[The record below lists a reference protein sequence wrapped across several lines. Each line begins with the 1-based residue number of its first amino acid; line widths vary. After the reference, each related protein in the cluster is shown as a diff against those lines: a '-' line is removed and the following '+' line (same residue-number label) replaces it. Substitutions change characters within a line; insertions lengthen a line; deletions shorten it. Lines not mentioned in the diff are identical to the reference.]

1 VSGRGSNVMWRYPVI
16 LARLWI
22 ENLNIF
28 FRSVGT
34 RLVRKTAESVLRN
47 LDLMG
52 QMQDLFSSVEFERQ
66 HLAAVPMFKT
76 RQELFKFALDSVTV
90 PDGLYAEFGVY
101 KGDSINRLA
110 RLRPRQVFHG
120 FDSFEG
126 LPESWTLGART
137 GAFGVGGRL
146 PAVHSNVVLVKGFFE
161 QTLPDFLPACG
172 KKSVAFIHID
182 CDLYSATKTV
192 LEQLAPMLIEGTIIV
207 FDEYFNYPGWQQG
220 EFRAFAEL
228 IDSHE
233 RLGYDYIG
241 YIRNGGQVAA
251 RLKIRDASANAS
263 AANR

>member
-1 VSGRGSNVMWRYPVI
+1 MWRYPVI

-22 ENLNIF
+22 DNVNIF
-28 FRSVGT
+28 FRYVGT
-34 RLVRKTAESVLRN
+34 RMVRKTAESVLRN

-66 HLAAVPMFKT
+66 HLASVPMFKT
-76 RQELFKFALDSVTV
+76 RQELFKFSLESVTV

-110 RLRPRQVFHG
+110 RLRPRQMFHG

-126 LPESWTLGART
+126 LPESWTMGART
-137 GAFGVGGRL
+137 GAFSVRGRL
-146 PAVHSNVVLVKGFFE
+146 PALHDNVVLVKGFFE
-161 QTLPDFLPACG
+161 QTLPEFVSACD
-172 KKSVAFIHID
+172 KKAVAFLHVD

-192 LEQLAPMLIEGTIIV
+192 LDRLAPLLVEGTVIV

-220 EFRAFAEL
+220 EFKAFAEF
-228 IDSHE
+228 IASHD

-241 YIRNGGQVAA
+241 YIRNGGQVAVRLRRRGPGEPNATVA
-251 RLKIRDASANAS
+251 R
-263 AANR
+263 

>member
-1 VSGRGSNVMWRYPVI
+1 MWRYPVI

-22 ENLNIF
+22 ENVNIF

-66 HLAAVPMFKT
+66 HLGAVPMFKT
-76 RQELFKFALDSVTV
+76 RQALFKFALDNVTV

-110 RLRPRQVFHG
+110 RLRPHQVFHA

-137 GAFGVGGRL
+137 GAFSVGGRL

-192 LEQLAPMLIEGTIIV
+192 LDQLTPMLVEGTIIV

-220 EFRAFAEL
+220 EFKAFAEF
-228 IDSHE
+228 IASRD

-241 YIRNGGQVAA
+241 YIRNGGQVAV
-251 RLKIRDASANAS
+251 RLKRRDAAGANAG
-263 AANR
+263 AER

>member
-1 VSGRGSNVMWRYPVI
+1 MWRYPVI

-22 ENLNIF
+22 ENVNIF
-28 FRSVGT
+28 FRNIGT
-34 RLVRKTAESVLRN
+34 RMVRKTAESVLRN

-76 RQELFKFALDSVTV
+76 RQELFKFALDNVTV

-110 RLRPRQVFHG
+110 RLRPHQVFHG

-137 GAFGVGGRL
+137 GSFSVGGRF
-146 PAVHSNVVLVKGFFE
+146 PAVHDNVVLVKGFFE
-161 QTLPDFLPACG
+161 QSLPDFLSTCD
-172 KKSVAFIHID
+172 KKAAAFMHID

-192 LEQLAPMLIEGTIIV
+192 LERLAPLLVEGTIIV

-220 EFRAFAEL
+220 EFKAFAEF
-228 IDSHE
+228 IDSQE
-233 RLGYDYIG
+233 RFGYDYIG
-241 YIRNGGQVAA
+241 YIRNGGQVAV
-251 RLKIRDASANAS
+251 RLKGRTVAGADTVVG
-263 AANR
+263 NR

>member
-1 VSGRGSNVMWRYPVI
+1 MWRYPVI
-16 LARLWI
+16 FARLWI
-22 ENLNIF
+22 ENVNVF
-28 FRSVGT
+28 FRNVGT

-66 HLAAVPMFKT
+66 YLASVPMFKT
-76 RQELFKFALDSVTV
+76 RQELFTFALDSVTV

-110 RLRPRQVFHG
+110 RLRPHRVFYG

-137 GAFGVGGRL
+137 GAFSVGGQL

-161 QTLPDFLPACG
+161 QTLPDFLAGCD
-172 KKSVAFIHID
+172 KKAVALLHVD

-192 LEQLAPMLIEGTIIV
+192 LDRLAPLLAEGSVIV

-220 EFRAFAEL
+220 EFKAFAEF

-241 YIRNGGQVAA
+241 YIRNGGQLAV
-251 RLKIRDASANAS
+251 RLKRRL
-263 AANR
+263 AAGPPEPRP

>member
-1 VSGRGSNVMWRYPVI
+1 MWRYPVI

-22 ENLNIF
+22 ENINIF

-66 HLAAVPMFKT
+66 HLPAVPMFKT
-76 RQELFKFALDSVTV
+76 RQELFKFALDNVTV

-110 RLRPRQVFHG
+110 RLRPRQVLHG

-137 GAFGVGGRL
+137 GSFSVAGRL
-146 PAVHSNVVLVKGFFE
+146 PAVHGNVVLIKGFFE
-161 QTLPDFLPACG
+161 QTLPAFLPTCG
-172 KKSVAFIHID
+172 KKAVAFMHID

-192 LEQLAPMLIEGTIIV
+192 LDELAPMLVEGTIIV

-220 EFRAFAEL
+220 EFKALAEF
-228 IDSHE
+228 IESHD

-241 YIRNGGQVAA
+241 YIRNGGQVAM
-251 RLKIRDASANAS
+251 RLKRRDGTGASAF
-263 AANR
+263 ANR

>member
-1 VSGRGSNVMWRYPVI
+1 VSGQGERNPMWRHPVI

-22 ENLNIF
+22 DNVNIF
-28 FRSVGT
+28 FRNVGT
-34 RLVRKTAESVLRN
+34 RMVRKTAESVLRN

-66 HLAAVPMFKT
+66 HLATVPMFKT
-76 RQELFKFALDSVTV
+76 RQELFKFALDKVTV
-90 PDGLYAEFGVY
+90 SDGLYAEFGVY

-110 RLRPRQVFHG
+110 RLRPHQVFHG

-137 GAFGVGGRL
+137 GAFSVGGRL
-146 PAVHSNVVLVKGFFE
+146 PAVHDNVVLVKGFFQ
-161 QTLPDFLPACG
+161 QTLPDFVSACD
-172 KKSVAFIHID
+172 KKAVAFLHVD

-192 LEQLAPMLIEGTIIV
+192 LDRLAPLLVEGTVIV

-220 EFRAFAEL
+220 EFKAFGEF
-228 IDSHE
+228 IESHD

-241 YIRNGGQVAA
+241 YIRNGGQVAV
-251 RLKIRDASANAS
+251 RLKRRDAADTM
-263 AANR
+263 AAR

>member
-1 VSGRGSNVMWRYPVI
+1 MWRYPVI

-22 ENLNIF
+22 ENVNIF
-28 FRSVGT
+28 FRGVGT

-66 HLAAVPMFKT
+66 HLSAVPMFKT
-76 RQELFKFALDSVTV
+76 RQELFKFALDNVAV

-110 RLRPRQVFHG
+110 RLRPHQTFHG

-137 GAFGVGGRL
+137 GSFSIGGRL
-146 PAVHSNVVLVKGFFE
+146 PAVRRNVVLVKGFFE
-161 QTLPDFLPACG
+161 QTLPGFLAACG
-172 KKSVAFIHID
+172 KTSVAFIHID

-192 LEQLAPMLIEGTIIV
+192 LTQLAPMLVEGTIIV

-220 EFRAFAEL
+220 EFKAFAEF
-228 IDSHE
+228 ISAHD

-241 YIRNGGQVAA
+241 YIRNGGQVAV
-251 RLKIRDASANAS
+251 RLKRRDAAGAS
-263 AANR
+263 ATANR

>member
-1 VSGRGSNVMWRYPVI
+1 
-16 LARLWI
+16 
-22 ENLNIF
+22 
-28 FRSVGT
+28 
-34 RLVRKTAESVLRN
+34 
-47 LDLMG
+47 MG

-66 HLAAVPMFKT
+66 HLSAVPMFKT
-76 RQELFKFALDSVTV
+76 RQELFKFALDKVTV
-90 PDGLYAEFGVY
+90 LDGLYAEFGVY

-126 LPESWTLGART
+126 LPESWTLGARI
-137 GAFGVGGRL
+137 GSFSVGGRL

-161 QTLPDFLPACG
+161 QTLPDFISAYG
-172 KKSVAFIHID
+172 KKSVAFMHID

-192 LEQLAPMLIEGTIIV
+192 LAQLAPMLVEGTIIV

-220 EFRAFAEL
+220 EFKAFAEF

-241 YIRNGGQVAA
+241 YIRNGGQIAV
-251 RLKIRDASANAS
+251 RLTRRDLPGASTTVH
-263 AANR
+263 R

>member
-1 VSGRGSNVMWRYPVI
+1 MWRYPVI
-16 LARLWI
+16 FARLWI
-22 ENLNIF
+22 ENVNIF
-28 FRSVGT
+28 FRNVGT

-66 HLAAVPMFKT
+66 HLASVPMFKT

-90 PDGLYAEFGVY
+90 ADGLYAEFGVY

-110 RLRPRQVFHG
+110 RLRPHQMFYG

-137 GAFGVGGRL
+137 GAFSVGGRF
-146 PAVHSNVVLVKGFFE
+146 PAVHGNVVLVKGFFE
-161 QTLPDFLPACG
+161 QTLPDFVAACD
-172 KKSVAFIHID
+172 KKAVALLHVD

-192 LEQLAPMLIEGTIIV
+192 LDRLAPLLVEGSVIV

-220 EFRAFAEL
+220 EFKAFAGF

-233 RLGYDYIG
+233 HLGYDYIG
-241 YIRNGGQVAA
+241 YIRNGGQLAV
-251 RLKIRDASANAS
+251 RLKRR
-263 AANR
+263 AAPGPTEPRP

>member
-1 VSGRGSNVMWRYPVI
+1 MWRYPAI

-22 ENLNIF
+22 DNVNIF
-28 FRSVGT
+28 FRNVGT
-34 RLVRKTAESVLRN
+34 RMVRKTAESVLRN

-76 RQELFKFALDSVTV
+76 RQELFRSSLDSVTV

-137 GAFGVGGRL
+137 GAFSVGGRL
-146 PAVHSNVVLVKGFFE
+146 PAVHNNVVLIKGFFE
-161 QTLPDFLPACG
+161 QTLPEFVSMYD
-172 KKSVAFIHID
+172 KKAVAFLHVD
-182 CDLYSATKTV
+182 CDLYSASKTV
-192 LEQLAPMLIEGTIIV
+192 LDRLAPLLVEGTIIV

-220 EFRAFAEL
+220 EFKAFADF
-228 IDSHE
+228 IDSQE

-241 YIRNGGQVAA
+241 YIRNGGQVAV
-251 RLKIRDASANAS
+251 RLKRRASPDANAI
-263 AANR
+263 ARP